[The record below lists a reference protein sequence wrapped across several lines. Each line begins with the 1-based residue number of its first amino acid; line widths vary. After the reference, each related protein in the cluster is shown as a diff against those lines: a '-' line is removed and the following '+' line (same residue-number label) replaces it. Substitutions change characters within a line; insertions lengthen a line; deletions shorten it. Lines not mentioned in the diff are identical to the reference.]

1 MWNLKLL
8 AVYGIAISTLLAG
21 TAWYS
26 YNSGKQSGKAEVQ
39 AKWDAETVKTQAAQ
53 AEEMMKAR
61 QREDAL
67 MNAMTRIRQEKQREA
82 VRLVN
87 DYVAVVNSLHDRP
100 ETRAGTGGVPTG
112 AEPGVGCTGAGLA
125 KRDAEFLAGYSRDAA
140 KLQLALDTCI
150 IHSTEIERALN
161 GKNAP

>member
-1 MWNLKLL
+1 MWNLKIVAITVTAIL
-8 AVYGIAISTLLAG
+8 AAG
-21 TAWYS
+21 SVWYA
-26 YNSGKQSGKAEVQ
+26 YNSGKQSGRAEVQ
-39 AKWDAETVKTQAAQ
+39 AKWDSERVLIQAAQ
-53 AEEMMKAR
+53 AEELMKAR

-67 MNAMTRIRQEKQREA
+67 KSAVTRIRQEKQREA
-82 VRLVN
+82 VRLVD

-100 ETRAGTGGVPTG
+100 ETRAGTGGVPQG

-125 KRDAEFLAGYSRDAA
+125 KRDAEFLAGYGRDAA

-150 IHSTEIERALN
+150 AHSSEIERKLN